1 MSKLL
6 IIDDEEGIRK
16 VLSLS
21 LASDGYEVST
31 ASGGEEG
38 VEKFKH
44 ELPQLVLTDIKMPG
58 MDGIGMGIWI

>member
-21 LASDGYEVST
+21 LASDGYEVIT
-31 ASGGEEG
+31 AS
-38 VEKFKH
+38 
-44 ELPQLVLTDIKMPG
+44 
-58 MDGIGMGIWI
+58 